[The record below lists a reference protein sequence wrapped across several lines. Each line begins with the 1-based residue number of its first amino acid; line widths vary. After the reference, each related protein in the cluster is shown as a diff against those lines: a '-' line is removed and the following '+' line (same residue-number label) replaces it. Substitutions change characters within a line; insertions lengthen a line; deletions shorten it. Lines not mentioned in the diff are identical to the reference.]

1 MGFDVLLGC
10 NQMNS
15 AASLLLSLLPDREQP
30 MSKLAN
36 LFQNVFFIHFIQ
48 NILALTDT
56 KLMTQES
63 RVSNY
68 PICSDKDDQVQ
79 LLCSTPGMFLTIWST
94 WRKRHWTLNDRTQC
108 TMSNHQQEY
117 FDMQSSRIGTVYAL
131 LPCLLFKHIAPAV
144 KRWLRTNAG
153 ICNAPFFLNFKLLIL
168 ENIKKDKWEALV

>member
-15 AASLLLSLLPDREQP
+15 AASLLLLLLPDREQP

-36 LFQNVFFIHFIQ
+36 LFQNEFFIQFIQ

-94 WRKRHWTLNDRTQC
+94 
-108 TMSNHQQEY
+108 
-117 FDMQSSRIGTVYAL
+117 
-131 LPCLLFKHIAPAV
+131 
-144 KRWLRTNAG
+144 
-153 ICNAPFFLNFKLLIL
+153 
-168 ENIKKDKWEALV
+168 

>member
-1 MGFDVLLGC
+1 
-10 NQMNS
+10 
-15 AASLLLSLLPDREQP
+15 

-36 LFQNVFFIHFIQ
+36 LFQNEFFIQFIQ

-94 WRKRHWTLNDRTQC
+94 
-108 TMSNHQQEY
+108 
-117 FDMQSSRIGTVYAL
+117 
-131 LPCLLFKHIAPAV
+131 
-144 KRWLRTNAG
+144 
-153 ICNAPFFLNFKLLIL
+153 
-168 ENIKKDKWEALV
+168 